1 VSSETLQ
8 SQPPIPVV
16 EIEGLLVR
24 EYAFG
29 RKYLAS
35 RRAQLGLRPEEQILQ
50 SLEQLTP
57 KVFTILLQARAR
69 VPEARQRSHTAHAE
83 HAA

>member
-1 VSSETLQ
+1 MSSETLQ

-57 KVFTILLQARAR
+57 KVFASLLQARAR
-69 VPEARQRSHTAHAE
+69 VSEARQGSHTAHAE
-83 HAA
+83 HVA